1 MLNALLENGKMKT
14 NNIFINVAS
23 YNEED
28 LFDTIDTAFS
38 KASFPENI
46 YVGACLQYTDNEYPD
61 FSSFLNVKTIKIEG
75 LVGAGLGVARGLSST
90 LYDNEEYYLQIDAH
104 TVFKNGWDETLIRN
118 YKELNKTI
126 DKPIISSYV
135 PYYYKDIESGE
146 KITMSKNQD
155 WEGYYTSWSLVSKS
169 SPDAI
174 GMQDKENYYNF
185 AYNIEALDSP
195 AAKIANFE
203 NSNYEE
209 QYFIAGHFLFT
220 SGSFVED
227 VKYDPL
233 LAYHE
238 ENAIAMIAWTRGYRI
253 FNMKDHVLWTRA
265 MYAGED
271 SQNSW
276 KRKYI
281 EKDENGECFRDKV
294 IRGTLR
300 NKDILTGKVI
310 GEYGSPSLELLKEY
324 EKLAKVDYKKFYKDM
339 YDVVEKTGDKYFAAK
354 QLYDLD
360 KKING

>member
-1 MLNALLENGKMKT
+1 MKT

-28 LFDTIDTAFS
+28 LFDTISTAFK

-46 YVGACLQYTDNEYPD
+46 YVGACLQYTNNEYPD
-61 FSSFLNVKTIKIEG
+61 FLLFPNVKTIKVEG
-75 LVGAGLGVARGLSST
+75 TVGVGLGIARGLAST
-90 LYDNEEYYLQIDAH
+90 LYDNEQYYLQIDAH
-104 TVFKNGWDETLIRN
+104 TVFKSGWDDTLIKN
-118 YKELNKTI
+118 YNELNKTA

-135 PYYYKDIESGE
+135 PYYYKDPESGK
-146 KITMSKNQD
+146 KITMAKNED

-174 GMQDKENYYNF
+174 GMQDKESYYNF

-195 AAKIANFE
+195 AAKIANFG

-209 QYFIAGHFLFT
+209 QYFISGHFLFT
-220 SGSFVED
+220 SGSFVKD

-276 KRKYI
+276 KRKYT
-281 EKDENGECFRDKV
+281 EKDESGECFRDKV

-300 NKDILTGKVI
+300 NKDILTGKII
-310 GEYGSPSLELLKEY
+310 GEYGAPTLELLNTY
-324 EKLAKVDYKKFYKDM
+324 ESAAGVNYKKFYETM
-339 YDVVEKTGDKYFAAK
+339 YDTVEKTGDKYFAAR

-360 KKING
+360 RKTNG

>member
-1 MLNALLENGKMKT
+1 LVNGKMKA
-14 NNIFINVAS
+14 NSIFINVAS

-28 LFDTIDTAFS
+28 LFDTISTAFG

-61 FSSFLNVKTIKIEG
+61 FSLFPNVKTIKVEG
-75 LVGAGLGVARGLSST
+75 TVGVGLGIARGLAST
-90 LYDNEEYYLQIDAH
+90 LYDNEQYYLQIDAH
-104 TVFKNGWDETLIRN
+104 TVFKSGWDSTLIKN
-118 YKELNKTI
+118 YNELNKTV

-135 PYYYKDIESGE
+135 PYYYKDLESGK
-146 KITMSKNQD
+146 KITMAKNED

-209 QYFIAGHFLFT
+209 QYFVSGHFLFT
-220 SGSFVED
+220 SGSFVKD

-276 KRKYI
+276 KRKYT
-281 EKDENGECFRDKV
+281 EKDESGECFRDKV

-310 GEYGSPSLELLKEY
+310 GEYGAPTLELLNKY
-324 EKLAKVDYKKFYKDM
+324 ESAAKVNYKEFYALM
-339 YDVVEKTGDKYFAAK
+339 YDTVEKTGDKYFAAK

-360 KKING
+360 RKTNG